1 MRWMDVCGARRMLA
15 AMLLCVEMQKA
26 WAVSDDA
33 GVGRDWI
40 VRGAELMRGIEGRQD
55 GVAGGN
61 QAQRQ
66 LASTRAMACI
76 EGVADAGSGARW
88 CGAGQ
93 VRPHELVDRV
103 YRYQRGL
110 PAERLQHSAATLV
123 VEALAQAFPCAS
135 TP

>member
-1 MRWMDVCGARRMLA
+1 MRWMNVCGGRRMLA
-15 AMLLCVEMQKA
+15 AMLLCVVMQKA

-40 VRGAELMRGIEGRQD
+40 VRGAELMQGIEGRQD

-66 LASTRAMACI
+66 LASTCAMAYI
-76 EGVADAGSGARW
+76 EGVADAGTGARW

-110 PAERLQHSAATLV
+110 PAERLQHSAAMLM

>member
-1 MRWMDVCGARRMLA
+1 MRWMNVCGGRRMLA
-15 AMLLCVEMQKA
+15 AMLLCVAMQKA

-40 VRGAELMRGIEGRQD
+40 VRGAELMQGIEGRQE

-66 LASTRAMACI
+66 LASTCAMAYI
-76 EGVADAGSGARW
+76 EGVADAGTGARW

-110 PAERLQHSAATLV
+110 PAERLQHSAAMLM

>member
-1 MRWMDVCGARRMLA
+1 MRWMNVCGGRRMLA
-15 AMLLCVEMQKA
+15 AMLLCVAMQKA

-40 VRGAELMRGIEGRQD
+40 VRGAELMQGIEGRQD

-66 LASTRAMACI
+66 LASTCAMAYI
-76 EGVADAGSGARW
+76 ECVADAGTGARW
-88 CGAGQ
+88 YGAGQ

-110 PAERLQHSAATLV
+110 PAERLQHSAAMLM